1 MTRYLKQQT
10 ITALAEPCFNNRRTH
25 ASVYKLTC
33 NSQSNACRGSLSATM
48 KLNARVIP
56 TAASVLAST
65 PTGTSATKHNPNL
78 QEYKNGRTQNIV
90 ISACFTPLSQKFISS
105 LITVTHGVRLSDD
118 CSLISSQSILNLYRG
133 K

>member
-1 MTRYLKQQT
+1 MLLGKTTGKVTRETIKIIKNVSCTLLAISLSIFISGKTRYLKQQT
-10 ITALAEPCFNNRRTH
+10 RPALAEPCFNNRRTH

-33 NSQSNACRGSLSATM
+33 NSQSNACRGSLSATL

-78 QEYKNGRTQNIV
+78 QHRRM
-90 ISACFTPLSQKFISS
+90 
-105 LITVTHGVRLSDD
+105 HGLK
-118 CSLISSQSILNLYRG
+118 IQ
-133 K
+133 